1 MRKPAHFLKKWLK
14 LFELDRYQARC
25 KICHPR
31 KNRGL
36 LKGDTAMIDIALGE
50 KKLEIFLNSKNRKA
64 WNESL
69 IVHELTHVFLY
80 RLWEFVD
87 HLIRKGFRSRKA
99 QGALRAQYEGL
110 EEEAV
115 DRLVNIFL
123 KLNRFKYRRGS
134 RTKIRVLQGG
144 LRKRRLCA

>member
-1 MRKPAHFLKKWLK
+1 MRKPARFLKKWLK

-115 DRLVNIFL
+115 DRLVGIFL
-123 KLNRFKYRRGS
+123 KMK
-134 RTKIRVLQGG
+134 KQK
-144 LRKRRLCA
+144 RKKTASSKMKTLPKAA